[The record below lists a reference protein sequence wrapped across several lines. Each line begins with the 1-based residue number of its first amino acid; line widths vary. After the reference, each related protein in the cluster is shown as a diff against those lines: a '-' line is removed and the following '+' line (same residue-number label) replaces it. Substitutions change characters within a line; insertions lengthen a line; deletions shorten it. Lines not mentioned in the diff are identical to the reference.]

1 MPPRLRP
8 TPYVELPAHTVNDE
22 LILALDCAT
31 DGCAVALVHPSGQA
45 LALESV
51 DAERGQA
58 EILLPM
64 VERVRDAAHVA
75 LTEVAR
81 IAVTTGPGSF
91 TGIRIGLSAARG
103 LALTLGVPVVGVDC
117 FAAIAHGVPAD
128 LRPHGV
134 TVVIESKRDALF
146 AQSFDAALTPV
157 GDALAL
163 SPAALAATLTVRTIV
178 GTGAARLAAADP
190 SLQFLSAYRRPD
202 PVSLAVLGALA
213 DPATALARP
222 LYLRPPDAAPP
233 RAKLKL
239 EPLGPAW
246 LDLAAAL
253 HATSFDAP
261 WDAAS
266 LGASV
271 ADPTSFGWIA
281 IEGAQ
286 PVGLVLARAP
296 ADQAEI
302 LTIAVRP
309 EARRRGIA
317 RQLIEAALAEA
328 KQRGADSMF
337 LEVAAGNEQAG
348 ALYDSLG
355 FAQEAIRPRYYAD
368 GQDAR
373 ILKRKIDRV

>member
-1 MPPRLRP
+1 M
-8 TPYVELPAHTVNDE
+8 NDDLIAP

-31 DGCAVALVHPSGQA
+31 DGCAVALVRGGRV
-45 LALESV
+45 LATETI

-58 EILLPM
+58 ELLLPM
-64 VERVRDAAHVA
+64 VERARDAAQIA
-75 LTEVAR
+75 LSDVAR
-81 IAVTTGPGSF
+81 VAVTTGPGSF

-103 LALTLGVPVVGVDC
+103 LALTLNVPVVGIDC

-128 LRPHGV
+128 LRQDGL
-134 TVVIESKRDALF
+134 TVAIESKRDALF
-146 AQSFDAALTPV
+146 AQSFDSALNSL
-157 GDALAL
+157 GDAVAL
-163 SPAALAATLTVRTIV
+163 SPAQLAATLTMNMIGGRTIA

-190 SLQFLSAYRRPD
+190 SLHLLPSYRRPD
-202 PVSLAVLGALA
+202 PVALAKLGALA

-233 RAKLKL
+233 RVKLKL
-239 EPLGPAW
+239 EALGPAW

-253 HATSFDAP
+253 HATSFAKP
-261 WDAAS
+261 WDATS
-266 LGASV
+266 LGASL
-271 ADPTSFGWIA
+271 ADPTAFGWIA

-317 RQLIEAALAEA
+317 RQLIEAAVAEA
-328 KQRGADSMF
+328 QQRRAESMF
-337 LEVAAGNEQAG
+337 LEVADGNEAAR
-348 ALYDSLG
+348 ALYKSLG
-355 FAQEAIRPRYYAD
+355 FAEESVRRSYYAD

-373 ILKRKIDRV
+373 ILKRKLEVR

>member
-1 MPPRLRP
+1 MNK
-8 TPYVELPAHTVNDE
+8 NDLIAP

-31 DGCAVALVHPSGQA
+31 DGCAVALVRGERI
-45 LALESV
+45 LATDSI

-58 EILLPM
+58 ELLLPM
-64 VERVRDAAHVA
+64 VERARDAARIA
-75 LTEVAR
+75 LDDVSR
-81 IAVTTGPGSF
+81 VAVTTGPGSF

-103 LALTLGVPVVGVDC
+103 LALTLGVPVVGIDC

-134 TVVIESKRDALF
+134 TVAIESKRDALF
-146 AQSFDAALTPV
+146 AQSFDANLTPTGDAVALAPAQLAAALTI
-157 GDALAL
+157 
-163 SPAALAATLTVRTIV
+163 RTIA

-190 SLQFLSAYRRPD
+190 TLHLLSAYRRPD
-202 PVSLAVLGALA
+202 PVALARLGALA
-213 DPATALARP
+213 NPATALARP

-239 EPLGPAW
+239 ESLGPAW
-246 LDLAAAL
+246 LDLAASL
-253 HATSFDAP
+253 HATSFAKP

-266 LGASV
+266 LGASL
-271 ADPTSFGWIA
+271 ADPTAFGWIA

-317 RQLIEAALAEA
+317 RQLIEAAVAEA
-328 KQRGADSMF
+328 ERRQAKSMF
-337 LEVAAGNEQAG
+337 LEVADGNDAAR
-348 ALYDSLG
+348 ALYQALG
-355 FAQEAIRPRYYAD
+355 FAEESVRRRYYAD

-373 ILKRKIDRV
+373 ILKRTLASR